1 MDIKAELLKIKSY
14 LMSSDVTTEPTEVVE
29 ENTAVSQNFAEY
41 ETATGVKVK
50 IDGEIAVGVPVVVIA
65 EDGTESPAPDGEH
78 EIVGVAKIV
87 VKDGLISEIMP
98 LEESSS
104 EEAPVQINVEASE
117 EMAEAMPV
125 ADITAELQDRIV
137 VLEGKLDELMKK
149 IEGMS
154 KATEAMTAVVE
165 EISTLP
171 TAEVSKPASFT
182 YLYPKSKQDK
192 NIEKFL
198 QALK

>member
-14 LMSSDVTTEPTEVVE
+14 LMSSDVTTEPTEEVGETPVVE
-29 ENTAVSQNFAEY
+29 HNFAEY

-50 IDGEIAVGVPVVVIA
+50 IDGEIAVGVPVVAVA
-65 EDGTESPAPDGEH
+65 EDGTEAPAPDGEH
-78 EIVGVAKIV
+78 EILGVAKIV
-87 VKDGLISEIMP
+87 VKDGLIAEIMP
-98 LEESSS
+98 LEE
-104 EEAPVQINVEASE
+104 EPKVEVE
-117 EMAEAMPV
+117 VELAEAMPIV
-125 ADITAELQDRIV
+125 DITAELQDRIV
-137 VLEGKLDELMKK
+137 ALEGKLDELMKK
-149 IEGMS
+149 FEGMT

-182 YLYPKSKQDK
+182 YLYPKAKQDK

>member
-14 LMSSDVTTEPTEVVE
+14 LMSSDVTTEPTEEVGETPVVE
-29 ENTAVSQNFAEY
+29 HNFAEY
-41 ETATGVKVK
+41 ETASGVKVK
-50 IDGEIAVGVPVVVIA
+50 IDGEIAVGVPVVAVA
-65 EDGTESPAPDGEH
+65 EDGTEAPAPDGEH

-87 VKDGLISEIMP
+87 VKDGLIAEIMP
-98 LEESSS
+98 LEE
-104 EEAPVQINVEASE
+104 EPKVEVEVELAE
-117 EMAEAMPV
+117 EMPIV
-125 ADITAELQDRIV
+125 DITAELQDRIV
-137 VLEGKLDELMKK
+137 ALEGKLDELMKK
-149 IEGMS
+149 FEGMT

-182 YLYPKSKQDK
+182 YLYPKSKQNE
-192 NIEKFL
+192 NINKFL

>member
-14 LMSSDVTTEPTEVVE
+14 LMSSDVTTEPTEEVGETPVVE
-29 ENTAVSQNFAEY
+29 HNFAEY

-50 IDGEIAVGVPVVVIA
+50 IDGEIAVGVPVVAVA
-65 EDGTESPAPDGEH
+65 EDGTEAPAPDGEH

-87 VKDGLISEIMP
+87 VKDGLIAEIMP
-98 LEESSS
+98 LEE
-104 EEAPVQINVEASE
+104 EPKVEVEVELAE
-117 EMAEAMPV
+117 EMPIV
-125 ADITAELQDRIV
+125 DITAELQDRIV
-137 VLEGKLDELMKK
+137 ALEGKLDELMKK
-149 IEGMS
+149 FEGMT

>member
-14 LMSSDVTTEPTEVVE
+14 LMSSELPTDPTVEVGETPAVE
-29 ENTAVSQNFAEY
+29 HNFAEY
-41 ETATGVKVK
+41 ETASGVKVK
-50 IDGEIAVGVPVVVIA
+50 IDGEIAVGVPVVAIA
-65 EDGTESPAPDGEH
+65 EDGTEAPAPDGEH

-87 VKDGLISEIMP
+87 VKDGLIAEIMP
-98 LEESSS
+98 LEE
-104 EEAPVQINVEASE
+104 EPKVEVEVELADV
-117 EMAEAMPV
+117 MPV
-125 ADITAELQDRIV
+125 VDITAELQDRIV
-137 VLEGKLDELMKK
+137 KLEGKLDELMKK
-149 IEGMS
+149 FEGMT

-182 YLYPKSKQDK
+182 YLYPKSKQSANIDK
-192 NIEKFL
+192 FF

>member
-14 LMSSDVTTEPTEVVE
+14 LMSSELPTDPTEEVGETPVVE
-29 ENTAVSQNFAEY
+29 HNFAEY
-41 ETATGVKVK
+41 ETASGVKVK
-50 IDGEIAVGVPVVVIA
+50 IDGEIAVGVPVVAIA
-65 EDGTESPAPDGEH
+65 EDGTEAPAPDGEH

-87 VKDGLISEIMP
+87 VKDGLIAEIMP
-98 LEESSS
+98 LEE
-104 EEAPVQINVEASE
+104 EPKVEVEVELADV
-117 EMAEAMPV
+117 MPV
-125 ADITAELQDRIV
+125 VDITAELQDRIV
-137 VLEGKLDELMKK
+137 KLEGKLDELMKK
-149 IEGMS
+149 FEGMT

-182 YLYPKSKQDK
+182 YLYPKSKQSANIDK
-192 NIEKFL
+192 FF

>member
-14 LMSSDVTTEPTEVVE
+14 LMSSDVTTEPTEEVGETPVVE
-29 ENTAVSQNFAEY
+29 HNFAEY

-50 IDGEIAVGVPVVVIA
+50 IDGEIAVGVPVVAVA
-65 EDGTESPAPDGEH
+65 EDGTEAPAPDGEH

-87 VKDGLISEIMP
+87 VKDGLIAEIMP
-98 LEESSS
+98 LEE
-104 EEAPVQINVEASE
+104 EPKVEVEVELAE
-117 EMAEAMPV
+117 EMPIV
-125 ADITAELQDRIV
+125 DITAELQDRIV
-137 VLEGKLDELMKK
+137 ALEGKLDELMKK
-149 IEGMS
+149 FEGMT

-192 NIEKFL
+192 NIDKFL

>member
-29 ENTAVSQNFAEY
+29 ENTAISQNFAEY

-98 LEESSS
+98 LEE
-104 EEAPVQINVEASE
+104 EKPEVEIEVEASE

>member
-14 LMSSDVTTEPTEVVE
+14 LMSSDVTTDPTEVVE
-29 ENTAVSQNFAEY
+29 ENSVEQNFAEY
-41 ETATGVKVK
+41 ETAAGVKVK

-78 EIVGVAKIV
+78 EILGVAKIM
-87 VKDGLISEIMP
+87 VKDGLIAEIMP
-98 LEESSS
+98 LEEPIA
-104 EEAPVQINVEASE
+104 EEGEVEITVEA
-117 EMAEAMPV
+117 AEATPV
-125 ADITAELQDRIV
+125 VDMTAELQDRIV

-149 IEGMS
+149 MEGMT

-182 YLYPKSKQDK
+182 YLYPKAKQDK

>member
-1 MDIKAELLKIKSY
+1 
-14 LMSSDVTTEPTEVVE
+14 MSSDVTTESTEVVE
-29 ENTAVSQNFAEY
+29 EKSVEHNFAEY

-50 IDGEIAVGVPVVVIA
+50 IDGEIAVGVPVVVVM

-78 EIVGVAKIV
+78 EILGVAKIM
-87 VKDGLISEIMP
+87 VKDGLIAEIMP
-98 LEESSS
+98 LEE
-104 EEAPVQINVEASE
+104 EPKVEVE
-117 EMAEAMPV
+117 VELAEAEPV
-125 ADITAELQDRIV
+125 VDITAELQDRIV
-137 VLEGKLDELMKK
+137 KLEGKLDELMKK
-149 IEGMS
+149 FEGMT

>member
-14 LMSSDVTTEPTEVVE
+14 LMSSDVTAEPTEEVGETPVVE
-29 ENTAVSQNFAEY
+29 HNFAEY
-41 ETATGVKVK
+41 ETSMGVKVK
-50 IDGEIAVGVPVVVIA
+50 IDGEIAVGVPVVAVA
-65 EDGTESPAPDGEH
+65 EDGTEAPAPDGEH

-87 VKDGLISEIMP
+87 VKDGLIAEIMP
-98 LEESSS
+98 LEE
-104 EEAPVQINVEASE
+104 EEPKVEVEVELAE
-117 EMAEAMPV
+117 EMPIV
-125 ADITAELQDRIV
+125 DITAELQDRIV
-137 VLEGKLDELMKK
+137 KLEGKLDELMKK
-149 IEGMS
+149 FEGMT

>member
-14 LMSSDVTTEPTEVVE
+14 LMSSELPTDPTEEVGETPVVE
-29 ENTAVSQNFAEY
+29 HNFAEY

-50 IDGEIAVGVPVVVIA
+50 IDGEIAVGVPVVAIA
-65 EDGTESPAPDGEH
+65 EDGTEAPAPDGEH

-87 VKDGLISEIMP
+87 VKDGLIAEIMP
-98 LEESSS
+98 LEE
-104 EEAPVQINVEASE
+104 EPKVEVEVELADV
-117 EMAEAMPV
+117 MPV
-125 ADITAELQDRIV
+125 VDITAELQDRIV
-137 VLEGKLDELMKK
+137 KLEGKLDELMKK
-149 IEGMS
+149 FEGMT

-182 YLYPKSKQDK
+182 YLYPKSKQSANIDK
-192 NIEKFL
+192 FF

>member
-14 LMSSDVTTEPTEVVE
+14 LMSSELPTDPTVEVGETPAVE
-29 ENTAVSQNFAEY
+29 HNFAEY

-50 IDGEIAVGVPVVVIA
+50 IDGEIAVGVPVVAIA
-65 EDGTESPAPDGEH
+65 EDGTEAPAPDGEH

-87 VKDGLISEIMP
+87 VKDGLIAEIMP
-98 LEESSS
+98 LEE
-104 EEAPVQINVEASE
+104 EPKVEVE
-117 EMAEAMPV
+117 VEMADVMPV
-125 ADITAELQDRIV
+125 VDITAELQDRIV
-137 VLEGKLDELMKK
+137 KLEGKLDEWMKK
-149 IEGMS
+149 FEGMT

-182 YLYPKSKQDK
+182 YLYPKSKQSANIDK
-192 NIEKFL
+192 FF

>member
-14 LMSSDVTTEPTEVVE
+14 LMSSELPTDPTVEVGETPAVE
-29 ENTAVSQNFAEY
+29 HNFAEY
-41 ETATGVKVK
+41 ETASGVKVK
-50 IDGEIAVGVPVVVIA
+50 IDGEIAVGVPVVAVA
-65 EDGTESPAPDGEH
+65 EDGTEAPAPDGEH

-87 VKDGLISEIMP
+87 VKDGLIAEIMP
-98 LEESSS
+98 LEE
-104 EEAPVQINVEASE
+104 EPKVEVEVELAE
-117 EMAEAMPV
+117 EMPIV
-125 ADITAELQDRIV
+125 DITAELQDRIV
-137 VLEGKLDELMKK
+137 ALEGKLDELMKK
-149 IEGMS
+149 FEGMT

-182 YLYPKSKQDK
+182 YLYPKSKQNE
-192 NIEKFL
+192 NINKFL

>member
-14 LMSSDVTTEPTEVVE
+14 LMSSDVTTEPTEEVGETLAVE
-29 ENTAVSQNFAEY
+29 HNFAEY
-41 ETATGVKVK
+41 ETSTGVKVK
-50 IDGEIAVGVPVVVIA
+50 IDGEIAVGVPVVAVA
-65 EDGTESPAPDGEH
+65 EDGTEAPAPDGEH

-87 VKDGLISEIMP
+87 VKDGLIAEIMP
-98 LEESSS
+98 LEE
-104 EEAPVQINVEASE
+104 EEPKVEVEVELAE
-117 EMAEAMPV
+117 EMPIV
-125 ADITAELQDRIV
+125 DITAELQDRIV
-137 VLEGKLDELMKK
+137 KLEGKLDELMKK
-149 IEGMS
+149 FEGMT

>member
-14 LMSSDVTTEPTEVVE
+14 LMSSDATTEPTEQVEETPVVE
-29 ENTAVSQNFAEY
+29 HNFAEY
-41 ETATGVKVK
+41 ETSAGVKVK
-50 IDGEIAVGVPVVVIA
+50 IDGEIAVGVPVVMIA

-78 EIVGVAKIV
+78 EIPGVAKIV
-87 VKDGLISEIMP
+87 VKDGLIAEIMP
-98 LEESSS
+98 LEESP
-104 EEAPVQINVEASE
+104 EVEIKVEASE
-117 EMAEAMPV
+117 EMADVTPV
-125 ADITAELQDRIV
+125 VDITAELQDRIV
-137 VLEGKLDELMKK
+137 ALEGRLDELMKK
-149 IEGMS
+149 FENMT

-165 EISTLP
+165 EISSLP

>member
-14 LMSSDVTTEPTEVVE
+14 LMSSDVTAEPTEEVGETPVVE
-29 ENTAVSQNFAEY
+29 HNFAEY

-50 IDGEIAVGVPVVVIA
+50 IDGEIAVGVPVVAVA
-65 EDGTESPAPDGEH
+65 EDGTEAPAPDGEH
-78 EIVGVAKIV
+78 EILGVAKIV
-87 VKDGLISEIMP
+87 VKDGLIAEIMP
-98 LEESSS
+98 LEE
-104 EEAPVQINVEASE
+104 EEPKVEVEVELAE
-117 EMAEAMPV
+117 EMPIV
-125 ADITAELQDRIV
+125 DITAELQDRIV
-137 VLEGKLDELMKK
+137 KLEGKLDELMKK
-149 IEGMS
+149 FEGMT

-192 NIEKFL
+192 NIDKFL

>member
-14 LMSSDVTTEPTEVVE
+14 LMSSDVTTEPTEEVGETPVVE
-29 ENTAVSQNFAEY
+29 HNFAEY

-50 IDGEIAVGVPVVVIA
+50 IDGEIAVGVPVVVVA
-65 EDGTESPAPDGEH
+65 EDGTEAPAPDGEH
-78 EIVGVAKIV
+78 EILGVAKIV
-87 VKDGLISEIMP
+87 VKDGLITEIMP
-98 LEESSS
+98 LEE
-104 EEAPVQINVEASE
+104 EPTVEVEVELAE
-117 EMAEAMPV
+117 EMPIVDM
-125 ADITAELQDRIV
+125 TAELQDRIV
-137 VLEGKLDELMKK
+137 ALEGKLDELMKK
-149 IEGMS
+149 FEGMT

-192 NIEKFL
+192 NIDKFL

>member
-14 LMSSDVTTEPTEVVE
+14 LMSSDVTTEPTEEVGETPIVE
-29 ENTAVSQNFAEY
+29 HNFAEY
-41 ETATGVKVK
+41 ETASGVKVK
-50 IDGEIAVGVPVVVIA
+50 IDGEIAVGVPVVAVA
-65 EDGTESPAPDGEH
+65 EDGTEAPAPDGEH

-87 VKDGLISEIMP
+87 VKDGLIAEIMP
-98 LEESSS
+98 LEEEPS
-104 EEAPVQINVEASE
+104 VEVE
-117 EMAEAMPV
+117 VEMADAMPV
-125 ADITAELQDRIV
+125 VDITAELQDRIV
-137 VLEGKLDELMKK
+137 KLEGKLDELMKK
-149 IEGMS
+149 FEGMT

>member
-29 ENTAVSQNFAEY
+29 ENTAISQNFAEY

-98 LEESSS
+98 LEE
-104 EEAPVQINVEASE
+104 EKPEVEIEVEASE

-125 ADITAELQDRIV
+125 ADLTAELQDRIV

-149 IEGMS
+149 VEGMT

>member
-14 LMSSDVTTEPTEVVE
+14 LMSSDVTTDPTEEVGETPVVE
-29 ENTAVSQNFAEY
+29 HNFAEY

-50 IDGEIAVGVPVVVIA
+50 IDGEIAVGVPVVVVA
-65 EDGTESPAPDGEH
+65 EDGTEAPAPDGEH
-78 EIVGVAKIV
+78 EILGVAKIV
-87 VKDGLISEIMP
+87 VKDGLITEIMP
-98 LEESSS
+98 LEE
-104 EEAPVQINVEASE
+104 EPTVEVE
-117 EMAEAMPV
+117 VELAEAMPIV
-125 ADITAELQDRIV
+125 DITAELQDRIV
-137 VLEGKLDELMKK
+137 ALEGKLDELMKRF
-149 IEGMS
+149 EGMT

-192 NIEKFL
+192 NIDKFL

>member
-29 ENTAVSQNFAEY
+29 ENTAISQNFAEY

-50 IDGEIAVGVPVVVIA
+50 IDGEIAVGVPVVAIA

-98 LEESSS
+98 LEE
-104 EEAPVQINVEASE
+104 EKPEVEIEVEASE

-125 ADITAELQDRIV
+125 ADLTAELQDRIV

-149 IEGMS
+149 IEGMT

>member
-14 LMSSDVTTEPTEVVE
+14 LMSSDVTTEPTEEVGETPVVE
-29 ENTAVSQNFAEY
+29 HNFAEY
-41 ETATGVKVK
+41 ETASGVKVK
-50 IDGEIAVGVPVVVIA
+50 IDGEIAVGVPVVAVA
-65 EDGTESPAPDGEH
+65 EDGTEAPAPDGEH

-87 VKDGLISEIMP
+87 VKDGLIAEIMP
-98 LEESSS
+98 LEE
-104 EEAPVQINVEASE
+104 EEPKVEVEVELAE
-117 EMAEAMPV
+117 EMPIV
-125 ADITAELQDRIV
+125 DITAELQDRIV
-137 VLEGKLDELMKK
+137 KLEGKLDELMKK
-149 IEGMS
+149 FEGMT

-182 YLYPKSKQDK
+182 YLYPKSKQNE
-192 NIEKFL
+192 NINKFL

>member
-14 LMSSDVTTEPTEVVE
+14 LMSSELPTDPTVEVGETLAVE
-29 ENTAVSQNFAEY
+29 HNFAEY

-50 IDGEIAVGVPVVVIA
+50 IDGEIAVGVPVVAIA
-65 EDGTESPAPDGEH
+65 EDGTEAPAPDGEH
-78 EIVGVAKIV
+78 EILGVAKIV
-87 VKDGLISEIMP
+87 VKDGLIAEIMP
-98 LEESSS
+98 LEETPS
-104 EEAPVQINVEASE
+104 VEVEVELADV
-117 EMAEAMPV
+117 MPV
-125 ADITAELQDRIV
+125 VDMTTELQERIV
-137 VLEGKLDELMKK
+137 KMEGRLDELMKRV
-149 IEGMS
+149 EGMT

-182 YLYPKSKQDK
+182 YLYPKSKQSANIDK
-192 NIEKFL
+192 FF

>member
-14 LMSSDVTTEPTEVVE
+14 LMSSDATTEATASVE
-29 ENTAVSQNFAEY
+29 ETPAVVHNFAEY
-41 ETATGVKVK
+41 ETAAGVKIK
-50 IDGEIAVGVPVVVIA
+50 IDGEIAVGVPVVMIA

-87 VKDGLISEIMP
+87 VKDGLIAEIMP
-98 LEESSS
+98 LEEKPSV
-104 EEAPVQINVEASE
+104 EIEVEATE

-125 ADITAELQDRIV
+125 VDITAELQDRIV

-182 YLYPKSKQDK
+182 YLYPKAKQDK

>member
-14 LMSSDVTTEPTEVVE
+14 LMSSDVTTEPTEEVGETPVVE
-29 ENTAVSQNFAEY
+29 HNFAEY

-50 IDGEIAVGVPVVVIA
+50 IDGEIAVGVPVVAVA
-65 EDGTESPAPDGEH
+65 EDGTEAPAPDGEH

-87 VKDGLISEIMP
+87 VKDGLIAEIMP
-98 LEESSS
+98 LEE
-104 EEAPVQINVEASE
+104 EEPKVEVEVELAE
-117 EMAEAMPV
+117 EMPIV
-125 ADITAELQDRIV
+125 DITAELQDRIV
-137 VLEGKLDELMKK
+137 KLEGKLDELMKK
-149 IEGMS
+149 FEGMT

-192 NIEKFL
+192 NIDKFL

>member
-14 LMSSDVTTEPTEVVE
+14 LMSSDVTTEPTEEVGETPVVE
-29 ENTAVSQNFAEY
+29 HNFAEY

-50 IDGEIAVGVPVVVIA
+50 IDGEIAVGVPVVAVA
-65 EDGTESPAPDGEH
+65 EDGTEAPAPDGEH
-78 EIVGVAKIV
+78 EILGVAKIV
-87 VKDGLISEIMP
+87 VKDGLIAEIMP
-98 LEESSS
+98 LEE
-104 EEAPVQINVEASE
+104 EEPKVEVEVELAE
-117 EMAEAMPV
+117 EMPIV
-125 ADITAELQDRIV
+125 DITAELQDRIV
-137 VLEGKLDELMKK
+137 KLEGKLDELMKK
-149 IEGMS
+149 FEGMT

>member
-14 LMSSDVTTEPTEVVE
+14 LMSSDVTTEPTEEVGETPAVE
-29 ENTAVSQNFAEY
+29 HNFAEY
-41 ETATGVKVK
+41 ETSTGVKVK
-50 IDGEIAVGVPVVVIA
+50 IDGEIAVGVPVVAVA
-65 EDGTESPAPDGEH
+65 EDGTEAPAPDGEH

-87 VKDGLISEIMP
+87 VKDGLIAEIMP
-98 LEESSS
+98 LEE
-104 EEAPVQINVEASE
+104 EEPKVEVE
-117 EMAEAMPV
+117 VELAEAEPIV
-125 ADITAELQDRIV
+125 DITAELQDRIV
-137 VLEGKLDELMKK
+137 KLEGKLDELMKK
-149 IEGMS
+149 FESMT

>member
-14 LMSSDVTTEPTEVVE
+14 LMSSDVTTESTEVVE
-29 ENTAVSQNFAEY
+29 EKSVEHNFAEY

-50 IDGEIAVGVPVVVIA
+50 IDGEIAVGVPVVVVM

-78 EIVGVAKIV
+78 EILGVAKIM
-87 VKDGLISEIMP
+87 VKDGLIAEIMP
-98 LEESSS
+98 LEE
-104 EEAPVQINVEASE
+104 EPKVEVE
-117 EMAEAMPV
+117 VELAEAEPV
-125 ADITAELQDRIV
+125 VDITAELQDRIV
-137 VLEGKLDELMKK
+137 KLEGKLDELMKK
-149 IEGMS
+149 FEGMT

>member
-14 LMSSDVTTEPTEVVE
+14 LMSSELPTDPTVEVAETPAVE
-29 ENTAVSQNFAEY
+29 HNFAEY

-50 IDGEIAVGVPVVVIA
+50 IDGEIAVGVPVVAIA
-65 EDGTESPAPDGEH
+65 EDGTEAPAPDGEH

-87 VKDGLISEIMP
+87 VKDGLIAEIMP
-98 LEESSS
+98 LEETPS
-104 EEAPVQINVEASE
+104 VEVEVELADV
-117 EMAEAMPV
+117 MPV
-125 ADITAELQDRIV
+125 VDMTTELQERIV
-137 VLEGKLDELMKK
+137 KMEGRLDELMKRV
-149 IEGMS
+149 EGMT

-182 YLYPKSKQDK
+182 YLYPKSKQSANIDK
-192 NIEKFL
+192 FF

>member
-14 LMSSDVTTEPTEVVE
+14 LMSSDVTAEPTEEVGETPVVE
-29 ENTAVSQNFAEY
+29 HNFAEY

-50 IDGEIAVGVPVVVIA
+50 IDGEIAVGVPVVVVA
-65 EDGTESPAPDGEH
+65 EDGTEAPAPDGEH
-78 EIVGVAKIV
+78 EILGVAKIV
-87 VKDGLISEIMP
+87 VKDGLITEIMP
-98 LEESSS
+98 LEE
-104 EEAPVQINVEASE
+104 EPTVEVE
-117 EMAEAMPV
+117 VEMADAMPIV
-125 ADITAELQDRIV
+125 DMTAELQDRIV
-137 VLEGKLDELMKK
+137 ALEGKLDELMKK
-149 IEGMS
+149 FEGMT

-192 NIEKFL
+192 NIDKFL

>member
-14 LMSSDVTTEPTEVVE
+14 LMSSDVTTEPTEEVGETPVVE
-29 ENTAVSQNFAEY
+29 HNFAEY

-50 IDGEIAVGVPVVVIA
+50 IDGEIAVGVPVVAVA
-65 EDGTESPAPDGEH
+65 EDGTEAPAPDGEH
-78 EIVGVAKIV
+78 EILGVAKIV
-87 VKDGLISEIMP
+87 VKDGLIAEIMP
-98 LEESSS
+98 LEE
-104 EEAPVQINVEASE
+104 EPTVEVE
-117 EMAEAMPV
+117 VELAEAMPIV
-125 ADITAELQDRIV
+125 DITAELQDRIV
-137 VLEGKLDELMKK
+137 ALEGKLDELMKK
-149 IEGMS
+149 FEGMT